1 MKKLLLAGVLVLSAV
16 SFARMGGTT
25 NGYMGNGMM
34 NGGSRMMA
42 TGSHMNGG
50 MMNNMSPELR
60 QEMQNDMIKMQE
72 KQLEIRKI
80 MNTSNPDMKKVEKLN
95 NELYQIKANHMN
107 KMHQNMVTVNQ

>member
-16 SFARMGGTT
+16 SFARMGGTMGSMGSGMI
-25 NGYMGNGMM
+25 NGRH
-34 NGGSRMMA
+34 RM
-42 TGSHMNGG
+42 TSGSHMNGN

-72 KQLEIRKI
+72 KQLQIRKI

-107 KMHQNMVTVNQ
+107 KMHQNMITVNQ

>member
-1 MKKLLLAGVLVLSAV
+1 MKKLLLLAGVLVLFAV
-16 SFARMGGTT
+16 SFARNGIT

-34 NGGSRMMA
+34 NGGFRM
-42 TGSHMNGG
+42 TNGHHMNGSM
-50 MMNNMSPELR
+50 MMNGMSSELR

-107 KMHQNMVTVNQ
+107 KMHQNMITINQ